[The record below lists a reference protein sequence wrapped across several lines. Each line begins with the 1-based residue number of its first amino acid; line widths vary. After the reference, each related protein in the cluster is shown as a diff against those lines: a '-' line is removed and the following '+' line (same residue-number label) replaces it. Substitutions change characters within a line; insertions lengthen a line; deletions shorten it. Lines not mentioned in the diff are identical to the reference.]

1 MASIDQDK
9 NGLLDIYELDTL
21 MQFFINKYED
31 HWQKQLTKEEND
43 DMKLKMFDE
52 MDYDKSG

>member
-9 NGLLDIYELDTL
+9 NGLLDIYELEIL
-21 MQFFINKYED
+21 MQFFINTYEQ
-31 HWQKQLTKEEND
+31 HLQKQLTKEEND

-52 MDYDKSG
+52 MD